1 MCTGDSTVSE
11 LKWLAY
17 MAQELGWDSLASRI
31 ASDAIAIQS
40 RSSVQMM
47 KGQQNRNAPTDWS
60 LSQPKNH
67 SWSEANDNSDSFH
80 RLEDLDNS
88 WREAADAL
96 EVITQEE
103 EEIDERWAE
112 INGAA

>member
-1 MCTGDSTVSE
+1 MCTGDNAMSE

-17 MAQELGWDSLASRI
+17 MAQELGWRGLASRI
-31 ASDAIAIQS
+31 ASDAIASQS
-40 RSSVQMM
+40 KSDALAR
-47 KGQQNRNAPTDWS
+47 KRQQKRIAPTDWS
-60 LSQPKNH
+60 VSQPQNH
-67 SWSEANDNSDSFH
+67 SWSEANDDSDSFH

-96 EVITQEE
+96 EVLTQEE

-112 INGAA
+112 ITGAA